1 MSWKEKMNSAVKAV
15 KDAAESETVRRF
27 ATTAKQTAVT
37 LASKAKEGALT
48 AADAFVA
55 ANSDPSAIKIRFL
68 NAEISIVSPSDNLTI
83 ERPNAATLTIAD
95 KDGNGVVIDASAAK
109 PYVTETVGQ
118 VNRLDGNTFDLGEA
132 DGIDLL
138 IIKG

>member
-15 KDAAESETVRRF
+15 KDAAESETVQRF
-27 ATTAKQTAVT
+27 ATSAKQTAVT
-37 LASKAKEGALT
+37 LATKAKEGALT

-55 ANSDPSAIKIRFL
+55 ANSDPSALKIRFL
-68 NAEISIVSPSDNLTI
+68 NVEVSVVSPSDGLTVA
-83 ERPNAATLTIAD
+83 RPNAATLTLTD
-95 KDGNGVVIDASAAK
+95 SDGNGVVIDASAAK
-109 PYVTETVGQ
+109 PYVTETVGH
-118 VNRLDGNTFDLGEA
+118 VNRLDDNTFDLGEA

>member
-15 KDAAESETVRRF
+15 KDAAESETVQRF
-27 ATTAKQTAVT
+27 ASSAKETAVS
-37 LASKAKEGALT
+37 LATKAKEGALT

-55 ANSDPSAIKIRFL
+55 ANSDPSALKIRFL
-68 NAEISIVSPSDNLTI
+68 NAEVSIVSPSDNLTI
-83 ERPNAATLTIAD
+83 ERPNAATLTITD
-95 KDGNGVVIDASAAK
+95 KDDNGVVIDASAEK
-109 PYVTETVGQ
+109 PYVTETVGH

-138 IIKG
+138 IIKS

>member
-1 MSWKEKMNSAVKAV
+1 MSWKEKMNSAVKAI
-15 KDAAESETVRRF
+15 KDAAESDTVQRF

-37 LASKAKEGALT
+37 LASKAKEGVLT

-55 ANSDPSAIKIRFL
+55 ANSDPSALKIRFL
-68 NAEISIVSPSDNLTI
+68 NAEISVVSPSDNLTI
-83 ERPNAATLTIAD
+83 ERPNAATLVITD
-95 KDGNGVVIDASAAK
+95 KDGNGVVIDASAET